1 MMDYETEINKINNIN
16 NAIEMLDKKK
26 AYYQLE
32 KLNDLNFDIMFIK
45 KIQWSKPKKFRFF
58 MLNLE
63 FLWELYALF
72 YENVPKNVR
81 KTEAVKLQLN
91 GNTSM

>member
-1 MMDYETEINKINNIN
+1 MMDYETEINKINNIK

-45 KIQWSKPKKFRFF
+45 KIQWSQ
-58 MLNLE
+58 
-63 FLWELYALF
+63 
-72 YENVPKNVR
+72 PKNSDFLCL
-81 KTEAVKLQLN
+81 LQN
-91 GNTSM
+91 FYGNFMPYFMKMSQKMLEKQKQ